1 VNYTVII
8 SEEAETDIRAIFE
21 YIAFTLLSIQ
31 NATKQIARLEEG
43 IESLSQLP
51 NRFRKF
57 DKEPW
62 LSRGL
67 RVLSVDNYCIFYIPD
82 NDEGVVKILRVLY
95 RGCNQEQRL
104 KNQDMSK

>member
-43 IESLSQLP
+43 I
-51 NRFRKF
+51 F
-57 DKEPW
+57 
-62 LSRGL
+62 
-67 RVLSVDNYCIFYIPD
+67 NY
-82 NDEGVVKILRVLY
+82 VLY
-95 RGCNQEQRL
+95 PKIYFFILHL
-104 KNQDMSK
+104 KF

>member
-8 SEEAETDIRAIFE
+8 SEQAETDIRAIFE
-21 YIAFTLLSIQ
+21 YIAFALLSIQ
-31 NATKQIARLEEG
+31 NATKQITRLEEG

-51 NRFRKF
+51 NRFRKY

-67 RVLSVDNYCIFYIPD
+67 RILSVDNYCVFYIPD
-82 NDEGVVKILRVLY
+82 NDNGVVKILRVLD
-95 RGCNQEQRL
+95 RGCNHEQRL
-104 KNQDMSK
+104 KNQDKTE

>member
-1 VNYTVII
+1 MNYTVII

-21 YIAFTLLSIQ
+21 HIAFTLLSIQ

-51 NRFRKF
+51 NRFQIY

-67 RVLSVDNYCIFYIPD
+67 RVLHVDNYCVFYIPD
-82 NDEGVVKILRVLY
+82 NDEEVVKILRVLY
-95 RGCNQEQRL
+95 GSCNHEQRL
-104 KNQDMSK
+104 INQDKTE